1 MKSGLA
7 ALVIA
12 MINIHEHHLIKHG
25 IISLLATFGEE
36 VGEPSGYSIAIAHKG
51 SMDIKLT
58 SQGKEAH
65 SQCLKRVIMRSI
77 H

>member
-36 VGEPSGYSIAIAHKG
+36 VGEPSGTVLPLLI
-51 SMDIKLT
+51 
-58 SQGKEAH
+58 
-65 SQCLKRVIMRSI
+65 RVRWILS
-77 H
+77 